1 MRGIL
6 RPTTQIARLNQIAT
20 LTPNSAPSAQRRLS
34 AILAADVVG
43 YSRLMQQ
50 DDQATV
56 RALTERRAI
65 FAARVAARRGRI
77 VNAPG
82 DSILAEFPSVVDAVE
97 CAVDIQTEIAARNA
111 AVAEPGQR
119 MQFRIGINLG
129 DVIVEGDGIYG
140 DGVNIAARLESL
152 ADHGGISVS
161 ASAYDQ
167 VRDKLTYRFV
177 DRGEE
182 QVKNIAR
189 PVHAYAIDLSASG
202 VATRRK
208 PLPRRKAVSILAV
221 LVVVV
226 AVAAG
231 LQWTKV
237 FQKQPDA
244 QAATIAVLPFAN
256 HSADP
261 NREYFSDGLTE
272 DMINAL
278 GRFSGIR
285 VIAHNTVQAYKHR
298 TTTPDQI
305 NRELGVRYLVQ
316 GSVRQADGMLRV
328 GVELSD
334 ATKGTLLWSERYD
347 GKGMQVFEIQDR
359 IVRDI
364 VGALAVKLTALEQQ
378 RAASKPPENLEAY
391 ELVLRARELLRAVDR
406 SANREARGLI
416 AQAIKL
422 SPSYAEAYAARSYAE
437 FQRAVFGWME
447 DPAEGLRR
455 SEEAARRALAIDDP
469 GANARAHAML
479 GNIHTFTGNYDT
491 ALVHAERA
499 IELNGSDAIA
509 HSLRGG
515 ILLWTGK
522 IEDAIAASE
531 AARRFDP
538 RLPSE
543 GMFNLALAHYLA
555 GRYSDAAQTSAAVE
569 PNARTVFLHA
579 VHAAALAQLGDGEGA
594 RRIAGE
600 VGRLDPFFDVK
611 LFGQRLLNPAHR
623 EKAQE
628 GLRKAGL

>member
-1 MRGIL
+1 V
-6 RPTTQIARLNQIAT
+6 
-20 LTPNSAPSAQRRLS
+20 SSERRLS

-43 YSRLMQQ
+43 YSRLMQR

-65 FAARVAARRGRI
+65 FAGRVAARRGRI

-97 CAVDIQTEIAARNA
+97 CAVEVQREIAARNA
-111 AVAEPGQR
+111 AVPDPDER
-119 MQFRIGINLG
+119 MQFRIGVNLG

-152 ADHGGISVS
+152 ADYGGVALS

-167 VRDKLTYRFV
+167 VRDKPAYRFV
-177 DRGEE
+177 DRGEQ

-189 PVHAYAIDLSASG
+189 PVRVYAIDMSASG
-202 VATRRK
+202 VVPRARAF
-208 PLPRRKAVSILAV
+208 PRRRALWTAAV
-221 LVVVV
+221 LVL
-226 AVAAG
+226 AVAA
-231 LQWTKV
+231 LLAFPRLVQREP
-237 FQKQPDA
+237 QP

-256 HSADP
+256 HSADSK
-261 NREYFSDGLTE
+261 REYFSDGLTE

-298 TTTPDQI
+298 TIAPDQI
-305 NRELGVRYLVQ
+305 SRELGVRYVVQ
-316 GSVRQADGMLRV
+316 GSVRQAVGRLRV

-334 ATKGTLLWSERYD
+334 AMKGTLLWSERYE
-347 GKGMQVFEIQDR
+347 GEGREVFEIQDR

-364 VGALAVKLTALEQQ
+364 VGALAVKLTAFEQQ
-378 RAASKPPENLEAY
+378 RAAAKPPENLEAY
-391 ELVLRARELLRAVDR
+391 ELVLRARELLRAVER
-406 SANREARGLI
+406 PANREARGLI

-422 SPSYAEAYAARSYAE
+422 SPSYAEAHAARAYAE

-447 DPAEGLRR
+447 DPADGLRR
-455 SEEAARRALAIDDP
+455 AEEAARRALAIDDP
-469 GANARAHAML
+469 GANARAHAIL
-479 GNIHTFTGNYDT
+479 GNLHTFTGNYEA
-491 ALVHAERA
+491 ALVDAKRA
-499 IELNGSDAIA
+499 LELNGSDAIA

-522 IEDAIAASE
+522 IDESIAASE

-543 GMFNLALAHYLA
+543 GMFNLALAYYLA
-555 GRYSDAAQTSAAVE
+555 GRYRDAAQASAAVE
-569 PNARTVFLHA
+569 PNARTPFLHA
-579 VHAAALAQLGDGEGA
+579 VHAAALAQLGDAEGA
-594 RRIAGE
+594 RRAAGE
-600 VGRLDPFFDVK
+600 VRRLHPFFDVK
-611 LFGQRLLNPAHR
+611 LFGQRLVNPAQR
-623 EKAQE
+623 DKAQE
-628 GLRKAGL
+628 GLRQAGL